1 MTLASA
7 GEAAIKGRVGFILY
21 GYGLGNSP
29 SLINAA
35 KMLERAGYHVDFFT
49 CETFLGNI
57 SFVEPQ
63 IQIHE
68 IKSSSAI
75 NDLLSKI
82 LRFAFQ
88 QMKGLLLPRSA
99 QIRITERSAEKRVSS
114 YADTLAFVIKHTA
127 YKCFIGVEPLGLMTA
142 FLLCSKKKMPFI
154 YYNMELHNEPDIT
167 AVEELVAKK
176 IERKYSKYASFT
188 ITLDSERARL
198 ISTEN
203 DIPEDSIVTVPVCAE
218 GEPFRN
224 KTNYLRDKLGLKK
237 DDKIILYAGFIADWA
252 MCEEIAKAA
261 QSWPKNW
268 ILVFHSHGYNDDRYV
283 RRLKRRDGERV
294 RFSLSPVTYE
304 ELPELLASADIGI
317 ALYKD
322 LGANFTLISSA
333 SGKIAHYLKCGLPVV
348 VNSYPGISQ
357 VVDKYFCGIGIDSP
371 VQMREAIEKIL
382 MNYERMQ
389 SGAYLCYEERY
400 RFSRYFSKVVDRIGR
415 L

>member
-1 MTLASA
+1 MLPASA
-7 GEAAIKGRVGFILY
+7 GEAAIKGRVGIVLY

-35 KMLERAGYHVDFFT
+35 KMLAHLGYHVDFFT

-68 IKSSSAI
+68 IKSSSATSG
-75 NDLLSKI
+75 LFPKI

-88 QMKGLLLPRSA
+88 QIRGRFLPWSS
-99 QIRITERSAEKRVSS
+99 QIRITESSLEKYILS
-114 YADTLAFVIKHTA
+114 YADTLASVIEQAA
-127 YKCFIGVEPLGLMTA
+127 YTCFIGVEPLGLMTA
-142 FLLCSKKKMPFI
+142 FLLCDKTRIPFI
-154 YYNMELHNEPDIT
+154 YYNMELHNEPDIAT
-167 AVEELVAKK
+167 ADEFVEKK
-176 IERKYSKYASFT
+176 IEKKYNKYAAFT
-188 ITLDSERARL
+188 ITLDRERAVL

-218 GEPFRN
+218 GEPFRK
-224 KTNYLRDKLGLKK
+224 KTNYLREKLGLEIG
-237 DDKIILYAGFIADWA
+237 DKIILYAGFIADWA
-252 MCEEIAKAA
+252 MCEEIAKVA
-261 QSWPKNW
+261 QSWPKSW
-268 ILVFHSHGYNDDRYV
+268 IMVFHSHGYHNDRYV
-283 RRLKRRDGERV
+283 RRIKRLVGERV
-294 RFSLSPVTYE
+294 RLSLSPVTYE
-304 ELPELLASADIGI
+304 ELPALLASADIGI

-357 VVDKYFCGIGIDSP
+357 IVDKYFCGIGIDSP
-371 VQMREAIEKIL
+371 VQIRGAIEKIL
-382 MNYERMQ
+382 MNYERMK

-400 RFSRYFSKVVDRIGR
+400 RFSRHFTQVVDRIGR